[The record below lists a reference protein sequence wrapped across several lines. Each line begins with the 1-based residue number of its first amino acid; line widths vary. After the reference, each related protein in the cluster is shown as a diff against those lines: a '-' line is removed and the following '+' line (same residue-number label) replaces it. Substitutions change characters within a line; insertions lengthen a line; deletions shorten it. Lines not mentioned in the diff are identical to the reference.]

1 MEPDR
6 PLSSPGPTPGF
17 SPFAARFGRLMRYGL
32 AVTALLDLGPTEVF
46 RGTTARKQNTTCAVK
61 SSTNR
66 RIPINYELFIK
77 GILYKV

>member
-46 RGTTARKQNTTCAVK
+46 RGTTARKQNTSCTFKTSTVRICFV
-61 SSTNR
+61 SSNIT
-66 RIPINYELFIK
+66 
-77 GILYKV
+77 